1 MVHGARSAVNGE
13 SAGHVGHTAHGTL
26 RFSGK
31 PTHLQ
36 IHRSG
41 SIEIDYAEEGSEEGS
56 EEGGEEGGVV
66 EDEDVGAD
74 SSSVGVGG
82 GRKAAKTLAWMEK
95 ENSVRR
101 GGSRGKRMQ
110 TKGGGMIDYAETRRR
125 GLQQRGRPDNEIRPG
140 AAQTY

>member
-1 MVHGARSAVNGE
+1 MVHGARTAVNGE

-41 SIEIDYAEEGSEEGS
+41 SIEIEYAEEGS
-56 EEGGEEGGVV
+56 EEGGEEGGAV

-74 SSSVGVGG
+74 SVSGGGGGGG

-95 ENSVRR
+95 ENGVRR
-101 GGSRGKRMQ
+101 GGSGGKRMQ
-110 TKGGGMIDYAETRRR
+110 IKGGAMIDYAETRRR